1 MIKLSKQANRLALC
15 CILGVFF
22 LVFILGSLDS
32 WGIKNNKDL
41 IDILKTILLFSLP
54 FLGYWAAI
62 KLPNPKDV
70 NDVNLLPNTKN
81 IRVRFY
87 KTSGFIDRNNQI
99 SFVRF
104 FFNEGVIYMYFSN
117 FLRIYEGPFYIKK
130 KNEADFG
137 MFYIHSLS
145 NYINEELTLEI
156 TPKNTL
162 DPHYKLIL
170 RNLIKSDYD
179 LMKRYINKIDEIK

>member
-15 CILGVFF
+15 CILVVFI

-32 WGIKNNKDL
+32 WGIKNNREL
-41 IDILKTILLFSLP
+41 IDIVKTTLLFSLP

-62 KLPNPKDV
+62 KLPNPKEV
-70 NDVNLLPNTKN
+70 NDVKLLPNTKN
-81 IRVRFY
+81 IRVSFY

-104 FFNEGVIYMYFSN
+104 FFDEGIIYMYFSN
-117 FLRIYEGPFYIKK
+117 VLRIYEGPFYIKE
-130 KNEADFG
+130 KNKAELG

-145 NYINEELTLEI
+145 NYVNEELTLEI
-156 TPKNTL
+156 KPKNSL
-162 DPHYKLIL
+162 DSHYKLTLSKLSKIDCD
-170 RNLIKSDYD
+170 LIKV
-179 LMKRYINKIDEIK
+179 YIHKI

>member
-15 CILGVFF
+15 CILVVFI

-32 WGIKNNKDL
+32 WGIKNNREL
-41 IDILKTILLFSLP
+41 IDIVKTTLLFSLP

-62 KLPNPKDV
+62 KLPNPKEV
-70 NDVNLLPNTKN
+70 NDVKLLPNTKN
-81 IRVRFY
+81 IRVSFY

-104 FFNEGVIYMYFSN
+104 FFDEGIIYMYFSN
-117 FLRIYEGPFYIKK
+117 VLRIYEGPFYIKEK
-130 KNEADFG
+130 IKAELG

-145 NYINEELTLEI
+145 NYLNEELTLEI
-156 TPKNTL
+156 KPKNAL
-162 DPHYKLIL
+162 DSHYKLTLSKLSKIDCD
-170 RNLIKSDYD
+170 LIKLY
-179 LMKRYINKIDEIK
+179 LHKI